1 MKTILIATD
10 FSPAAH
16 NACKYGIELAKAI
29 SAKVILFNAFQVS
42 YPLAE
47 NLLIVP
53 AMEIQESNRARLQA
67 ELNLIPEAKGVE
79 VEVVCENGP
88 TTSTI
93 ISVAY
98 ERKVSLIVIG
108 MKENVPMLRKLFG
121 STATPLMRQTNI
133 PLLIIPEKQQ
143 FKLPKSIALAND
155 IDADTNISIVRPLS
169 KLCEQL
175 QAKIYIV
182 RVVKKGLDE
191 VRERLEVQGIL
202 SKAFKNV
209 HHAYEYLKD
218 RDNNVAKAMHEFV
231 LDCGIDILAVI
242 PHEHS
247 FIDRLFIKSNSKDM
261 LNDITV
267 PLLILPEKTDTPTET
282 SADKPVNY
290 FQIQ

>member
-16 NACKYGIELAKAI
+16 NACVYGIELAKAI
-29 SAKVILFNAFQVS
+29 NAKVIFFNAFQVS

-47 NLLIVP
+47 NLLVVP
-53 AMEIQESNRARLQA
+53 AMEIQEATNERLKA
-67 ELNLIPEAKGVE
+67 ALNLIPQAKGVD
-79 VEVVCENGP
+79 VEILCENGP
-88 TTSTI
+88 ATTTI

-108 MKENVPMLRKLFG
+108 MKQNVPMLRKLFG
-121 STATPLMRQTNI
+121 STATPLMRQTTI
-133 PLLIIPEKQQ
+133 PLLIVPEKQQ
-143 FKLPKSIALAND
+143 FELPKSIALAND
-155 IDADTNISIVRPLS
+155 IDASTNINIVRPLS
-169 KLCEQL
+169 KLAEKL
-175 QAKIYIV
+175 QAKVYVV

-191 VRERLEVQGIL
+191 VRERLEVQTIL
-202 SKAFKNV
+202 NKAFSNV

-218 RDNNVAKAMHEFV
+218 KDNNVAKAMHEFV
-231 LDCGIDILAVI
+231 LDCGINMLAVI

-261 LNDITV
+261 LNDIKV
-267 PLLILPEKTDTPTET
+267 PLLILTEKTDTPIET
-282 SADKPVNY
+282 SADKLTSY